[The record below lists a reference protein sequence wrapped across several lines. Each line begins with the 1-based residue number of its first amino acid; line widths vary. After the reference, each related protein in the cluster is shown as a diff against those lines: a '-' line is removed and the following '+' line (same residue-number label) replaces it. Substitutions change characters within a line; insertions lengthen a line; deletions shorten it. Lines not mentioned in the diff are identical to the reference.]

1 MKSGFNKM
9 EIEQII
15 FETGDQE
22 VLLNA
27 NVVKGNLSYRSQLIL
42 NFTDLNLLLN
52 KIQCQIGDNE
62 EVSSLFDI
70 EKMYNGNLLY
80 TLDIEK
86 KLDQTI
92 LLDSIEF
99 NHEIKQIRA

>member
-27 NVVKGNLSYRSQLIL
+27 NVVKGNLSYHSQLIL

-52 KIQCQIGDNE
+52 KIQDHIGDNK
-62 EVSSLFDI
+62 EVSSMFDI

-86 KLDQTI
+86 KLEQKI

>member
-52 KIQCQIGDNE
+52 KIQGQIGDNE

>member
-1 MKSGFNKM
+1 M

-52 KIQCQIGDNE
+52 KIQGQIGDNE

>member
-42 NFTDLNLLLN
+42 NLTDLNLLLN
-52 KIQCQIGDNE
+52 KIQGQIGDNE

>member
-1 MKSGFNKM
+1 MRSGFNKM

-27 NVVKGNLSYRSQLIL
+27 NLVKGNLSYRSQLIL

-52 KIQCQIGDNE
+52 KIQGQIGDNE

>member
-1 MKSGFNKM
+1 M

-27 NVVKGNLSYRSQLIL
+27 NVVKGNFSYRSQLIL

-52 KIQCQIGDNE
+52 KIQGQIGDNK
-62 EVSSLFDI
+62 EVSDLFET

-80 TLDIEK
+80 TLNFEK
-86 KLDQTI
+86 KLAQTI
-92 LLDSIEF
+92 WLDSIEF
-99 NHEIKQIRA
+99 NHEVKQIRA

>member
-9 EIEQII
+9 EIEKII

-52 KIQCQIGDNE
+52 KIQGQIGDNE

-92 LLDSIEF
+92 LLDSI
-99 NHEIKQIRA
+99 

>member
-22 VLLNA
+22 VLINA

-52 KIQCQIGDNE
+52 KIQGQIGDNE

-80 TLDIEK
+80 TLDFEK
-86 KLDQTI
+86 KLDKKLTI
-92 LLDSIEF
+92 DSIEF
-99 NHEIKQIRA
+99 NHEVKQIRA

>member
-1 MKSGFNKM
+1 MNSGFNKM

-52 KIQCQIGDNE
+52 KIQNHIGENE
-62 EVSSLFDI
+62 EISSLFDI
-70 EKMYNGNLLY
+70 EKMYDGKLLY
-80 TLDIEK
+80 TLDFEK
-86 KLDQTI
+86 KFARKI

>member
-1 MKSGFNKM
+1 M
-9 EIEQII
+9 
-15 FETGDQE
+15 
-22 VLLNA
+22 
-27 NVVKGNLSYRSQLIL
+27 
-42 NFTDLNLLLN
+42 NLLLN
-52 KIQCQIGDNE
+52 KIQGQIGDNE

>member
-1 MKSGFNKM
+1 MRSGFNKM

-52 KIQCQIGDNE
+52 KIQGQIGDNE